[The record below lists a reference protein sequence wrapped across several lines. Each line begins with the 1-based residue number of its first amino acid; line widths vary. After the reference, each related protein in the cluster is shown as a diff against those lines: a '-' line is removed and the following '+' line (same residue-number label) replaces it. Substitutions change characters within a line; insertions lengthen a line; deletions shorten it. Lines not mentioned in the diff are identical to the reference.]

1 MDTVISYV
9 TSLSASQVIAWIMAI
24 FSIVGAVDCIFG
36 SRLGLGKEFE
46 RGMML
51 LGTMALSMVGMII
64 ISPLIAE
71 LLRPMLVKIAEVLP
85 FDPSIVPASLF
96 ANDMGGAPLSEELAM
111 NADIG
116 YFNGLVVS
124 SMMGC
129 TISFT
134 IPVALGI
141 VKKEQH
147 REVLLGLLCGIVTIP
162 VGCFFGGLV
171 MGIGIVARLLDLL
184 PLVLFSGIIAFGL
197 MKFPDVCVKIFN
209 VFGVIIKILITAG
222 LALGVFMFLT
232 KLPID
237 QYVKVDTYMEGI
249 EVVANASAVMTGAF
263 PLVYLISK
271 LLKKPLCALG
281 KKMKINDIA
290 ATGLVSTL
298 ATSMTTFDMI
308 QHMDKKGVVLNSAF
322 AVSAAFTFAG
332 HLAYTLAFRAECLP
346 AVIVAKLIAGVLAL
360 IMAVIIYGRIYK
372 KEETTEEAVAET
384 APKA

>member
-1 MDTVISYV
+1 MDTVIAYV

-24 FSIVGAVDCIFG
+24 FSIVGAIDYIIGNRF
-36 SRLGLGKEFE
+36 GLGKEFE
-46 RGMML
+46 RGMLL

-71 LLRPMLVKIAEVLP
+71 LLRPALVKLAEILP

-96 ANDMGGAPLSEELAM
+96 ANDMGGAPLSEELAL

-116 YFNGLVVS
+116 YFNGMVVS

-147 REVLLGLLCGIVTIP
+147 KEVLLGLLCGIVTIP

-171 MGIGIVARLLDLL
+171 MGIGIVPLLLDLL

-197 MKFPDVCVKIFN
+197 MKFPDVCVKIFS
-209 VFGVIIKILITAG
+209 VFGVIIKILIAAG
-222 LALGVFMFLT
+222 LVLGIFAFLT
-232 KLPID
+232 KLPLEEHI
-237 QYVKVDTYMEGI
+237 KMSTYMDGI

-281 KKMKINDIA
+281 KKMKINEIA

-346 AVIVAKLIAGVLAL
+346 AVIVSKLIAGVLSLVVA
-360 IMAVIIYGRIYK
+360 IVIYGRIYK
-372 KEETTEEAVAET
+372 KEAAPAEEMAEPT
-384 APKA
+384 KA

>member
-1 MDTVISYV
+1 MDTIFSYIGG
-9 TSLSASQVIAWIMAI
+9 LSASQIIAWVMAI

-36 SRLGLGKEFE
+36 NRFGLGKEFE

-71 LLRPMLVKIAEVLP
+71 LLRPALLKIAEVLP
-85 FDPSIVPASLF
+85 FDPSIVPATLF
-96 ANDMGGAPLSEELAM
+96 ANDMGGAPLSAELAL
-111 NADIG
+111 NEDIG
-116 YFNGLVVS
+116 YFNGMVVS
-124 SMMGC
+124 AMMGA

-147 REVLLGLLCGIVTIP
+147 KEVLLGLLCGIVTIP
-162 VGCFFGGLV
+162 VGCFVGGLV
-171 MGIGIVARLLDLL
+171 MGISIVALLLDLL

-197 MKFPDVCVKIFN
+197 MKFPDACVKIFS
-209 VFGVIIKILITAG
+209 VFGVIIKILITLG
-222 LALGVFMFLT
+222 LAFGVFMFLT
-232 KLPID
+232 KLPLD
-237 QYVKVDTYMEGI
+237 QYIKVDTYMAGI

-263 PLVYLISK
+263 PLVYLVSK

-281 KKMKINDIA
+281 KKMKINEIS

-308 QHMDKKGVVLNSAF
+308 QNMDKKGVVLNSAF

-332 HLAYTLAFRAECLP
+332 HLAYTLAFRPECLP
-346 AVIVAKLIAGVLAL
+346 AVIISKLVAGVLAL
-360 IMAVIIYGRIYK
+360 AVAIVIYGRIYK
-372 KEETTEEAVAET
+372 NESAALEEATSE
-384 APKA
+384 KAA